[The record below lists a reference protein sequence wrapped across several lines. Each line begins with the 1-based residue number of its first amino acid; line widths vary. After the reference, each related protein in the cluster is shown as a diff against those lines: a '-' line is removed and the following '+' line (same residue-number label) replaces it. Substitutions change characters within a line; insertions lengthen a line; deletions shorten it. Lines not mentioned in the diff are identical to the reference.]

1 MRKPLVFLL
10 LLFLCACS
18 LPALADDSLSL
29 PDGRQLRLEPL
40 HLGDQYQVESANME
54 SIFLLN
60 LYENDALFQQL
71 YFTTQENRQEGPFIK
86 AQDLNFD
93 GYPDLDIIYQLGASN
108 SWHIFFF
115 YDQDTGK
122 YEPWQYSYMW
132 LSNYTLDPENGY
144 LINYVH
150 DSAVT
155 GTKEIYRW
163 EEKTLQPVRSA
174 HIRHDEYDYDT
185 VHLEIT
191 YYGDGPAKRETVHYR
206 SLDLMSASDEE
217 ILSMHQ
223 EMDERLFKDLK

>member
-1 MRKPLVFLL
+1 MKRMLIFV
-10 LLFLCACS
+10 LCLITCS
-18 LPALADDSLSL
+18 LPALADDSLAL
-29 PDGRQLRLEPL
+29 PDGQQLRLDPIY
-40 HLGDQYQVESANME
+40 LGDQYQAESANME
-54 SIFLLN
+54 SIFMLN

-71 YFTTQENRQEGPFIK
+71 YFTTQENREEGPFIK

-108 SWHIFFF
+108 SRHIFFF
-115 YDQDTGK
+115 Y
-122 YEPWQYSYMW
+122 EPDIGLFRPWEYGYCW
-132 LSNYTLDPENGY
+132 LSNFEVDPQREWI
-144 LINYVH
+144 INYIH

-155 GTKEIYRW
+155 GTKEIYHW
-163 EEKTLQPVRSA
+163 EGKMLQPVRSA

-191 YYGDGPAKRETVHYR
+191 YYSDDPAKRETVHYH

-223 EMDERLFKDLK
+223 EMDERLFNDLE